1 MPSTIPGLGEPRGPQ
16 FVSPALVPD
25 GTQADPYSTPPGSY
39 GGPPGVPVDHP
50 PTGPDDVS
58 GSQVAAQRDGQGA
71 RWPRLLLAGLTL
83 VAVSAGSGGV
93 AGHLAARADAPE
105 SVAGAPPAAEPP
117 ATGGDLVAAADL
129 VLAGVV
135 SVQVSGGG
143 RGASGSGFLLDDRGH
158 VVTNNHVVAGG
169 GTITVVG
176 QDGRRLTARLIGRD
190 PGTDIAVLRIDPGN
204 GLRPL
209 PLAASGQTLVGEPVL
224 AVGSPLGLS
233 GTVTAG
239 IVSALDRPVRL
250 GGGARQPAVQT
261 DASINPGNSGG
272 PLVNGRGEVV
282 GVNTA
287 IATLEGGGNIGIG
300 FAIPIERAAQVAQR
314 LIARG

>member
-1 MPSTIPGLGEPRGPQ
+1 MPSTIPGLGQPRGPR
-16 FVSPALVPD
+16 FVSPDLSSA
-25 GTQADPYSTPPGSY
+25 
-39 GGPPGVPVDHP
+39 DHP
-50 PTGPDDVS
+50 ALTGTSAAPTVAPAGPDTAGYGPDSAPGRSGEPTG
-58 GSQVAAQRDGQGA
+58 GSP
-71 RWPRLLLAGLTL
+71 RWPRMLLAGLTL
-83 VAVSAGSGGV
+83 MAVSAGTGGV
-93 AGHLAARADAPE
+93 AGHLASGGAPE
-105 SVAGAPPAAEPP
+105 AALGAAPAGP
-117 ATGGDLVAAADL
+117 ATGPGGDLVAAADQ

-135 SVQVSGGG
+135 SVRVSTGG
-143 RGASGSGFLLDDRGH
+143 RGASGSGFLIDERGH
-158 VVTNNHVVAGG
+158 VVTNDHVVARG
-169 GTITVVG
+169 GTIHVVG
-176 QDGRRLTARLIGRD
+176 QDGRRLTARLVGRD
-190 PGTDIAVLRIDPGN
+190 PGTDIAVLRVDPGS

-209 PLAASGQTLVGEPVL
+209 PLAPTGQTQVGEPVL

-239 IVSALDRPVRL
+239 IVSALARPVRL

-287 IATLEGGGNIGIG
+287 IATLEGSGNIGIG
-300 FAIPIERAAQVAQR
+300 FAIPVDRAAQVAQG

>member
-1 MPSTIPGLGEPRGPQ
+1 MTSTIPGLGEPRGPR
-16 FVSPALVPD
+16 FVSPNLHPGAAPHGVPR
-25 GTQADPYSTPPGSY
+25 GTPA
-39 GGPPGVPVDHP
+39 PPGVPTGAGGVV
-50 PTGPDDVS
+50 GPDTPPDVS
-58 GSQVAAQRDGQGA
+58 PGGGPS
-71 RWPRLLLAGLTL
+71 RWPRKLLVGLTL
-83 VAVSAGSGGV
+83 VAVSAGAGGV
-93 AGHLAARADAPE
+93 AGHLAARDDAPE
-105 SVAGAPPAAEPP
+105 AAEAAPPLALGP
-117 ATGGDLVAAADL
+117 GGDLVAAADR

-135 SVQVSGGG
+135 SVQTSSGG
-143 RGASGSGFLLDDRGH
+143 RGASGSGFLIDDRGH
-158 VVTNNHVVAGG
+158 VVTNDHVVARG
-169 GTITVVG
+169 GTIQVVG
-176 QDGRRLTARLIGRD
+176 QDGRRLTARLVGRD
-190 PGTDIAVLRIDPGN
+190 PGTDIAVLRVDPGN

-209 PLAASGQTLVGEPVL
+209 PLAPTGQTRVGEPVL

-300 FAIPIERAAQVAQR
+300 FAVPIDRASQVAQR

>member
-1 MPSTIPGLGEPRGPQ
+1 MHSTIPGLGEPRGPR
-16 FVSPALVPD
+16 FVSPALSTDDQPT
-25 GTQADPYSTPPGSY
+25 GSTPVAPIPGAL
-39 GGPPGVPVDHP
+39 
-50 PTGPDDVS
+50 TGPDDPAHGLADQSAEADS
-58 GSQVAAQRDGQGA
+58 GAS
-71 RWPRLLLAGLTL
+71 RWPRLLLAGLAV
-83 VAVSAGSGGV
+83 VAVSAGAGGV
-93 AGHLAARADAPE
+93 AGHLTAGDTPAADPGAAP
-105 SVAGAPPAAEPP
+105 AGA
-117 ATGGDLVAAADL
+117 TGSTTADLVTAADQ

-135 SVQVSGGG
+135 SVRVTSGG
-143 RGASGSGFLLDDRGH
+143 RGASGSGFLIDERGH
-158 VVTNNHVVAGG
+158 VVTNSHVVAGG
-169 GTITVVG
+169 DTFQVVG
-176 QDGRRLTARLIGRD
+176 RDGRRLTARLVGRD
-190 PGTDIAVLRIDPGN
+190 PGTDIAVLRVDPGN
-204 GLRPL
+204 ALRPL
-209 PLAASGQTLVGEPVL
+209 PLASAGRTRVGEPVL

-287 IATLEGGGNIGIG
+287 IATLEGSGNIGIG
-300 FAIPIERAAQVAQR
+300 FAIPVERAAQVAQG

>member
-1 MPSTIPGLGEPRGPQ
+1 MHDTITGLGEPRGPR
-16 FVSPALVPD
+16 FVSPALPTD
-25 GTQADPYSTPPGSY
+25 EQPPGSASVAA
-39 GGPPGVPVDHP
+39 PPVT
-50 PTGPDDVS
+50 PTGPDNLADRS
-58 GSQVAAQRDGQGA
+58 AAPTDGA
-71 RWPRLLLAGLTL
+71 SRWPRLLLAGFTV
-83 VAVSAGSGGV
+83 VAVSAGAGGV
-93 AGHLAARADAPE
+93 AGHLTAGDAP
-105 SVAGAPPAAEPP
+105 AATPQAPPAGP
-117 ATGGDLVAAADL
+117 AGSTAADL
-129 VLAGVV
+129 VTAADQVLAGVV
-135 SVQVSGGG
+135 SVRVAGGG
-143 RGASGSGFLLDDRGH
+143 RGASGSGFLIDDRGH

-169 GTITVVG
+169 GTIQVIG
-176 QDGRRLTARLIGRD
+176 RDGRRLSARLVGRD
-190 PGTDIAVLRIDPGN
+190 PGTDIAVLRVDPGN

-209 PLAASGQTLVGEPVL
+209 PLASAGQTRVGEPVL

-287 IATLEGGGNIGIG
+287 IATLEGSGNIGIG
-300 FAIPIERAAQVAQR
+300 FAIPVDRAAQVAQG

>member
-1 MPSTIPGLGEPRGPQ
+1 MTSTIPGLGEPRGPR
-16 FVSPALVPD
+16 FVSPDLVPD
-25 GTQADPYSTPPGSY
+25 DRRPAGAPPVVPGGFPARSDTPPAGPDAAPGGPADPP
-39 GGPPGVPVDHP
+39 GGP
-50 PTGPDDVS
+50 S
-58 GSQVAAQRDGQGA
+58 
-71 RWPRLLLAGLTL
+71 RWPRLLLAGLAL
-83 VAVSAGSGGV
+83 VAVSAGAGGV
-93 AGHLAARADAPE
+93 AGHLAAGDDPPE
-105 SVAGAPPAAEPP
+105 VALGAPSVGTVPG
-117 ATGGDLVAAADL
+117 TGADLVAAADR

-135 SVQVSGGG
+135 SVQVSTAG
-143 RGASGSGFLLDDRGH
+143 RGASGSGFLIDGRGH
-158 VVTNNHVVAGG
+158 VVTNDHVVARG
-169 GTITVVG
+169 GTIHVVG
-176 QDGRRLTARLIGRD
+176 QDGRRLTARLVGRD
-190 PGTDIAVLRIDPGN
+190 PGTDIAVLRVDPGN

-209 PLAASGQTLVGEPVL
+209 PLAPSGQTRVGEPVL

-287 IATLEGGGNIGIG
+287 IATLEGSGNIGIG
-300 FAIPIERAAQVAQR
+300 FAVPIDRAAQVAR
-314 LIARG
+314 GLIARG

>member
-1 MPSTIPGLGEPRGPQ
+1 MHSTIPGLGEPRGPR
-16 FVSPALVPD
+16 FVSPALSTDDQPT
-25 GTQADPYSTPPGSY
+25 GSTPVAAIP
-39 GGPPGVPVDHP
+39 VPL
-50 PTGPDDVS
+50 TGPDNPAHGLADQSAEPAS
-58 GSQVAAQRDGQGA
+58 GAS
-71 RWPRLLLAGLTL
+71 RWPRLLLAGLAV
-83 VAVSAGSGGV
+83 VAVSAGAGGV
-93 AGHLAARADAPE
+93 AGHLTAGDAPAADPGAAP
-105 SVAGAPPAAEPP
+105 AGA
-117 ATGGDLVAAADL
+117 TGSTTTDLVTAADQ

-135 SVQVSGGG
+135 SVRVTSGG
-143 RGASGSGFLLDDRGH
+143 RGASGSGFLIDDRGH
-158 VVTNNHVVAGG
+158 VVTNSHVVVGG
-169 GTITVVG
+169 NTFQVVG
-176 QDGRRLTARLIGRD
+176 RDGRRLTARLVGRD
-190 PGTDIAVLRIDPGN
+190 PGTDIAVLRVDPGN
-204 GLRPL
+204 ALRPL
-209 PLAASGQTLVGEPVL
+209 PLASAGRTRVGEPVL

-287 IATLEGGGNIGIG
+287 IATLEGSGNIGIG
-300 FAIPIERAAQVAQR
+300 FAIPVERAAQVAQG

>member
-1 MPSTIPGLGEPRGPQ
+1 MSSTFPGLGQPRGPQ
-16 FVSPALVPD
+16 FLSPALSPD
-25 GTQADPYSTPPGSY
+25 GHPAVAAGAA
-39 GGPPGVPVDHP
+39 VPHVAP
-50 PTGPDDVS
+50 AGPD
-58 GSQVAAQRDGQGA
+58 GA
-71 RWPRLLLAGLTL
+71 PGRPGDPPRWPRMLLAGLTV
-83 VAVSAGSGGV
+83 VALSAGAGGV
-93 AGHLAARADAPE
+93 AGHLAAASGASPE
-105 SVAGAPPAAEPP
+105 AGPAGAAAG
-117 ATGGDLVAAADL
+117 TGGDLVAAADR

-143 RGASGSGFLLDDRGH
+143 RGASGSGFLIDDRGH
-158 VVTNNHVVAGG
+158 VVTNDHVVARG
-169 GTITVVG
+169 GTIHVVG
-176 QDGRRLTARLIGRD
+176 RDGRRLTARLVGRD
-190 PGTDIAVLRIDPGN
+190 PGTDIAVLRVDPGS

-209 PLAASGQTLVGEPVL
+209 PLAPAGQTRVGEPVL

-287 IATLEGGGNIGIG
+287 IATLEGSGNIGIG
-300 FAIPIERAAQVAQR
+300 FAVPVDRAAQVAQG

>member
-1 MPSTIPGLGEPRGPQ
+1 MPSTIPGLGEPRGPR
-16 FVSPALVPD
+16 FVSPALAPD
-25 GTQADPYSTPPGSY
+25 EQPTGSTAAPAPPVAS
-39 GGPPGVPVDHP
+39 
-50 PTGPDDVS
+50 TGPDRPRY
-58 GSQVAAQRDGQGA
+58 GSDGPADRGA
-71 RWPRLLLAGLTL
+71 EPPRWPRLLLAGLTV
-83 VAVSAGSGGV
+83 VAVSAGAGGV
-93 AGHLAARADAPE
+93 AGH
-105 SVAGAPPAAEPP
+105 VAGGDAPPATPDAAAAGPP
-117 ATGGDLVAAADL
+117 GSAGGDLVAAADR

-135 SVQVSGGG
+135 SVRVSTGG
-143 RGASGSGFLLDDRGH
+143 RGASGSGFLIDDRGH

-169 GTITVVG
+169 GTVQVVG
-176 QDGRRLTARLIGRD
+176 RDGRRLTARLVGRD
-190 PGTDIAVLRIDPGN
+190 PDTDIAVLRVDPGN

-209 PLAASGQTLVGEPVL
+209 PLASAGQTQVGEPVL

-287 IATLEGGGNIGIG
+287 IATLEGSGNIGIG
-300 FAIPIERAAQVAQR
+300 FAIPVERAAQVAQG